1 MGTILKTHLLRV
13 IIKLVNKD
21 GIPDVGTQSY
31 RETGNEESLGS
42 FTLTAMEGQDFHA
55 SALRAFEGYSL
66 YQTADPRSLVDVLKK
81 PYQVGQ
87 TLDLTSP
94 MQRVLLNVLR
104 KLSKRMV
111 PSVSKCGPLNL
122 IA

>member
-1 MGTILKTHLLRV
+1 MLVHSHIE
-13 IIKLVNKD
+13 KL
-21 GIPDVGTQSY
+21 
-31 RETGNEESLGS
+31 ENEESLGS

-87 TLDLTSP
+87 RWFRRR
-94 MQRVLLNVLR
+94 QCRG
-104 KLSKRMV
+104 
-111 PSVSKCGPLNL
+111 CC
-122 IA
+122 